1 MEGGITIENGALNN
15 IELIEDIITVD
26 KSKLNNEKDKDDAA
40 PKIKPEIIVLAV
52 IGAAALL
59 LIGAATVLGI
69 MFLKK

>member
-26 KSKLNNEKDKDDAA
+26 KSKLNNEKDEDDAA
-40 PKIKPEIIVLAV
+40 PKIKPEIIVLAA